1 MNRLI
6 KVGVAALAMA
16 AVVPSFAAELDS
28 EEEEEGAIG
37 WTPVAVGIASPV
49 QLPWGH
55 CRWDVFGLDLGILY
69 YGAPKMYGLGI
80 AGLGDYNTDDTKG
93 LVVSGLMNWNA
104 KDVYGMRV
112 TLGANLAPDGIV
124 YGSNIG
130 AFGYRKEFWGLDIEF
145 LGSFQEQ
152 MWGWQTCGLVNIAT
166 KQSYG
171 LQSVIGVNIAETA
184 YGCQIAGIFNMA
196 KDLHGFQLGVVN
208 FADECSW
215 GLQIG
220 IVNIIM
226 SNQLKVLPIFNCYF

>member
-1 MNRLI
+1 MKRLI
-6 KVGVAALAMA
+6 KVGVAAFAMA
-16 AVVPSFAAELDS
+16 AVVPSFAEELET

-37 WTPVAVGIASPV
+37 WTPVAFGIASPV

-80 AGLGDYNTDDTKG
+80 AGLGDYNTDDTYG
-93 LVVSGLMNWNA
+93 LVVSGLMNWNTT
-104 KDVYGMRV
+104 DVYGMRV
-112 TLGANLAPDGIV
+112 TLGANIASGTV
-124 YGSNIG
+124 YGCDIG
-130 AFGYRKEFWGLDIEF
+130 AFGYRKDFWGLDIEF
-145 LGSFQEQ
+145 LGSFQDE
-152 MWGWQTCGLVNIAT
+152 MWGWQTSGLVNIAN

-171 LQSVIGVNIAETA
+171 LQSAIGVNIAEVA

-196 KDLHGFQLGVVN
+196 QELHGFQIGVVN
-208 FADECSW
+208 FVDNCEW

-226 SNQLKVLPIFNCYF
+226 SNSLKVLPLVNCYF